1 MAWLRLQPL
10 TSAFLHFGL
19 ITFVLFL
26 NGLRAEAG
34 GSGDVPSTGQN
45 NESCTGSSD
54 CKEGV
59 ILPIWYPENPSL
71 GDKVARVI
79 VYFVALIYMFLG
91 VSIIADRFMAS
102 IEVITS
108 QEREVTIKKPNGE
121 TSTTTIRVWNE
132 TVSNLTLMALG
143 SSAPEILLS
152 LIEVC
157 GHGFIAGDL
166 GPSTIVGSAAF
177 NMFIIIGICIYV
189 IPDGET
195 RKIKHLRVFFV
206 TAAWSIFAYI
216 WLYMILAVF
225 SPGVVQV
232 WEGLL
237 TLFFFPV
244 CVLLAWV
251 ADKRLLFYKY
261 MHKKYRTDKHRGIII
276 ETEGDHPKGIEMDG
290 KMMNS
295 HFLDGHLVPL
305 EGKEVDESRREMIRI
320 LKDLKQKHPE
330 KDLDQLVEMA
340 NYYALSHQQK
350 SRAFYRIQA
359 TRMMTGA
366 GNILKK
372 HAAEQA
378 KKASSMSEL
387 HTDEPEDFVSKVFFD
402 PCSYQCLE
410 NCGAV
415 LLTVVRKGGDMSKTL
430 YVDYKT
436 EDGSANAGADY
447 EFTEGTVVLKPGETH
462 KEFSVGIIDDDIFEE
477 DEHFFVRLSNVR
489 LEEEQPEEG
498 MPPRVLNSLPLP
510 RAVLVSPCVAT
521 VTILDDDHA
530 GIFTFECD
538 TVHVSESIGVMEVK
552 VLRTSGARGTVIV
565 PFRTVEGAAKGG
577 GEDFEDAYGEMEFK
591 NDETMKT
598 VRVKIVDEEE
608 YERQENFFI
617 VLGEPKWM
625 ERGLS
630 ALLLSPEVTDRKLT
644 VEEEEAKRIAEMGK
658 PILGEHPKLEVIIE
672 ESYEFKTTVDKL
684 IRKTNLALV
693 VGTHSWRDQFME
705 AITVSA
711 AGDEDE
717 DESGEERLPS
727 CFDYVMHF
735 LTVFWKVLFACVPP
749 TEYCHGWACFVVSI
763 LIIGMLTA
771 VIGDLASHFGCTI
784 GLKDSVTAVV
794 FVAFGTSVP
803 GPRGTGAIRGEGAD
817 MGSKRNRCGKK
828 LQRIKDTFASK
839 AAAIQDVYADASI
852 GNVTGSNAV
861 NVFLGIG
868 LAWSVAAIYWAL
880 QGQEFH
886 VSAGTLAFSVTL
898 FTIFAFVCI
907 SVLLYRRRPHLG
919 GELGGPRG
927 CKLATTWLFVSLW
940 LLYILFATLEAYCY
954 IQGF

>member
-1 MAWLRLQPL
+1 MAWLKLQPL

-19 ITFVLFL
+19 VTFVLFL
-26 NGLRAEAG
+26 HGLQVDAG
-34 GSGDVPSTGQN
+34 ITGESLRTGQN
-45 NESCTGSSD
+45 SSCSGSSD

-71 GDKVARVI
+71 GDKIARVI

-108 QEREVTIKKPNGE
+108 QEKEITIKKPNGE
-121 TSTTTIRVWNE
+121 TTTTTIRVWNE

-177 NMFIIIGICIYV
+177 NMFIIIAICVYV

-206 TAAWSIFAYI
+206 TSAWSIFAYI

-237 TLFFFPV
+237 TLFFFPL

-251 ADKRLLFYKY
+251 ADRRLLFYKY
-261 MHKKYRTDKHRGIII
+261 MHKKYRTDKNRGIII
-276 ETEGDHPKGIEMDG
+276 ETEGEHPKGIEMDG

-295 HFLDGHLVPL
+295 HFLDGNLVTMD
-305 EGKEVDESRREMIRI
+305 GKEVDESRKEMIRI

-372 HAAEQA
+372 HVAEQA
-378 KKASSMSEL
+378 KKSTSL
-387 HTDEPEDFVSKVFFD
+387 HEVQADEPEEFISKVYFD

-410 NCGAV
+410 NCGAI
-415 LLTVVRKGGDMSKTL
+415 LLTVVRKGGDVSKTL

-447 EFTEGTVVLKPGETH
+447 EFTEGTVVLKSGETQ

-477 DEHFFVRLSNVR
+477 DEHFFVRLSNLRVVET
-489 LEEEQPEEG
+489 EEPAE
-498 MPPRVLNSLPLP
+498 LNNLPYPKAILT
-510 RAVLVSPCVAT
+510 SPCLAT

-538 TVHVSESIGVMEVK
+538 VMHVSESIGVMEVK

-565 PFRTVEGAAKGG
+565 PFRTVEGTAKGG
-577 GEDFEDAYGEMEFK
+577 GEDFEDAYGELEFK
-591 NDETMKT
+591 NDETVKT
-598 VRVKIVDEEE
+598 VHIKVIDDEE
-608 YERQENFFI
+608 YEKNKTFFI
-617 VLGEPKWM
+617 ELMSPRMVDMSLQK
-625 ERGLS
+625 
-630 ALLLSPEVTDRKLT
+630 ALLLTQEVAERKLT
-644 VEEEEAKRIAEMGK
+644 IEEEEAKRIAEMGK
-658 PILGEHPKLEVIIE
+658 PVLGEHPKLEVIIE
-672 ESYEFKTTVDKL
+672 ESYEFKSTVDKL
-684 IRKTNLALV
+684 IKKTNLALV

-749 TEYCHGWACFVVSI
+749 TEYCSGWACFVVSI
-763 LIIGMLTA
+763 MIIGMLTA

-803 GPRGTGAIRGEGAD
+803 
-817 MGSKRNRCGKK
+817 
-828 LQRIKDTFASK
+828 DTFASK
-839 AAAIQDVYADASI
+839 AAAIQDVYADAAI

-868 LAWSVAAIYWAL
+868 LAWSVAAIYWAS

-907 SVLLYRRRPHLG
+907 SVLLFRRRPHLG
-919 GELGGPRG
+919 GELGGPKG
-927 CKLATTWLFVSLW
+927 CKLATTLLFLSLW
-940 LLYILFATLEAYCY
+940 FLYILFATLEAYCY
-954 IQGF
+954 IKGF